1 MKLTIKTLKQNQFQL
16 DVDGS
21 ETVLAVKQKIE
32 QSEGHPVAQQK
43 LIFSGKILAD
53 DKKLE
58 EYNISEKDFLVIM
71 VAKPKATPAAS
82 STASPAKPAEP
93 ADATGSTEQKK
104 PEESTPAPAPV
115 KEEPKPE
122 VKTEATEASAPRT
135 DGGVNQLV
143 TGAQYEQVIM
153 NMMEMGFER
162 DQVKRAL
169 RASFNNPDRAVEYL
183 FNGIPEHLLAE
194 EQQQSEQQAR
204 SPQQAAS
211 PNAAPA
217 SGDQPQNL
225 FQAAQLAQQQQ
236 QQQQQADAAGS
247 VNFGQ
252 FANTPHFQQLRQL
265 VQTNPA
271 LLQPLLQQIG
281 QSNPDLLRL
290 INADPQGFLQAL
302 MEGTEGAEDE
312 EGGMPPGSHVIQVTP
327 EEQEAIQRLEALG
340 FPRQAVIEA
349 YLACDKNE
357 ELAANYLFDNAHSD
371 DFQ

>member
-1 MKLTIKTLKQNQFQL
+1 
-16 DVDGS
+16 
-21 ETVLAVKQKIE
+21 
-32 QSEGHPVAQQK
+32 
-43 LIFSGKILAD
+43 
-53 DKKLE
+53 
-58 EYNISEKDFLVIM
+58 
-71 VAKPKATPAAS
+71 
-82 STASPAKPAEP
+82 
-93 ADATGSTEQKK
+93 
-104 PEESTPAPAPV
+104 
-115 KEEPKPE
+115 
-122 VKTEATEASAPRT
+122 
-135 DGGVNQLV
+135 
-143 TGAQYEQVIM
+143 M

-183 FNGIPEHLLAE
+183 FNVNMQCYTPIGDIRSHLLTKMAGRE
-194 EQQQSEQQAR
+194 YLSICLLKNSNNQSNKHVHLSKRLRPMPLLLQVGCGFFILLLCKKADIFYK
-204 SPQQAAS
+204 
-211 PNAAPA
+211 
-217 SGDQPQNL
+217 GDQPQNL

-312 EGGMPPGSHVIQVTP
+312 EGGMPPGSHVIQVP
-327 EEQEAIQRLEALG
+327 I
-340 FPRQAVIEA
+340 
-349 YLACDKNE
+349 
-357 ELAANYLFDNAHSD
+357 
-371 DFQ
+371 